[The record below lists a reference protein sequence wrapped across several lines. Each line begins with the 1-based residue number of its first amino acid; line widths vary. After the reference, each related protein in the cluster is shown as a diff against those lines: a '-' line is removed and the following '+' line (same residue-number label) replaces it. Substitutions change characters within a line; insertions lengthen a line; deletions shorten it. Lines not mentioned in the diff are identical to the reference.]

1 MAMRVSV
8 LRWQEGGWAAWAR
21 MGVEMIT
28 SSIRPLLLWMSGSS
42 SAASTGSWSSSEKPP
57 RKEGEP
63 AVMTAWPLVE
73 RGASSRKRQVTRGR
87 PINQTLA
94 RVVANF
100 GREEFVF

>member
-1 MAMRVSV
+1 
-8 LRWQEGGWAAWAR
+8 
-21 MGVEMIT
+21 
-28 SSIRPLLLWMSGSS
+28 
-42 SAASTGSWSSSEKPP
+42 
-57 RKEGEP
+57 
-63 AVMTAWPLVE
+63 VMTAWPLVE